1 MNTGKTLF
9 AQIKD
14 LLPWKTFHRIVA
26 RHGGDKG
33 VRTLTCAEKF
43 RTMAFAQLTNR
54 QSLRDFEACMQAQA
68 PKKPSSPRIHRR
80 KAAIDIPIPE
90 SGQSPQAGECPLP
103 SLHKCGS
110 GHSQLATGADK
121 LSFNF
126 QFRFFILAG
135 NKAVWI
141 PAVRQFRKTA

>member
-90 SGQSPQAGECPLP
+90 SGQSPQAGECPERTDDVFMGYGCL
-103 SLHKCGS
+103 LFFKLTFLGQIG
-110 GHSQLATGADK
+110 GHLCPFACS
-121 LSFNF
+121 
-126 QFRFFILAG
+126 
-135 NKAVWI
+135 
-141 PAVRQFRKTA
+141 

>member
-90 SGQSPQAGECPLP
+90 SGQSPQAGECP
-103 SLHKCGS
+103 
-110 GHSQLATGADK
+110 
-121 LSFNF
+121 
-126 QFRFFILAG
+126 FRTFAG
-135 NKAVWI
+135 PECQWQVSDCCCRSEHTLNPNCSA
-141 PAVRQFRKTA
+141 